1 MSTRQWRLPCGNFAA
16 RGRGVLPSVAVSTD
30 IARETAQFDALI
42 PAAEEMA
49 ETPPH
54 LGWRILITLILLLL
68 VALLSLLLQPSR
80 VAHSAPAQQGVSDRL
95 VLAFY
100 YTWFDEASWSPDRL
114 SDQPLEAYA
123 SRDRGVMGRHIDQ
136 AKAAGIDA
144 FVVAWYGPNGDTN
157 QTEPNLAALLDEAAA
172 RGFKIAVLFETDS
185 PFLGSVDATTGAL
198 QHLLGVHASHPAY
211 LRVDGRPVVFFW
223 RPSIYGV
230 DTWAAIRAQA
240 DPGYNAFWVSE
251 GVDTGLLSVFDG
263 HHLYSNTWNPPADL
277 TATNQKFA
285 ARVDAMSAATGAN
298 KQWVATVMPGYNDV
312 KIRPDSGFATDREG
326 GAYYER
332 AWQAAI
338 AGGADWVVIN
348 SFNEWPEGSYIEPS
362 AAYGDRFLGLTAT
375 WSGQFKGGTSAPAPV
390 ASAAETLPQPEEA
403 TAYVRTPILNLRAG
417 PGIDYGLLG
426 QVFDGDALPIRGR
439 NADSTWWQVQAAG
452 AEAWVFGE
460 LIAAAGPLDGVG
472 VVDALP
478 AAIVVEPEAHAAE
491 ADSVAD
497 AEASPVAE
505 TDGVSVN
512 PAGFTLTI
520 GDQIYTVRP
529 VRSAE

>member
-1 MSTRQWRLPCGNFAA
+1 M
-16 RGRGVLPSVAVSTD
+16 LPSVVVSTD
-30 IARETAQFDALI
+30 IARETVQFDALI
-42 PAAEEMA
+42 PAAEETV
-49 ETPPH
+49 ESPPH

-80 VAHSAPAQQGVSDRL
+80 VAHSAPAQQSVGDRL

-114 SDQPLEAYA
+114 SDQPLEPYA

-223 RPSIYGV
+223 RPSIYGA
-230 DTWAAIRAQA
+230 DTWAAIRAQS
-240 DPGYNAFWVSE
+240 DPGYNALWVSE

-298 KQWVATVMPGYNDV
+298 KLWVATVMPGYNDV
-312 KIRPDSGFATDREG
+312 KIRPGSGFAADREG

-362 AAYGDRFLGLTAT
+362 VAYGDRFLGLTAT
-375 WSGQFKGGTSAPAPV
+375 WSSQFKSGAAAPGPV
-390 ASAAETLPQPEEA
+390 AVSEAMPLPEPEEA
-403 TAYVRTPILNLRAG
+403 TAFVRTAILNLRAG
-417 PGIDYGLLG
+417 PGIEYGLLG

-439 NADSTWWQVQAAG
+439 NPDTTWWQVQAAG
-452 AEAWVFGE
+452 SEAWVFGE
-460 LIAAAGPLDGVG
+460 LVAAAGPVDSVA
-472 VVDALP
+472 VVDAPP
-478 AAIVVEPEAHAAE
+478 AAIVVEPETAGAESVIEVAGDTGAEPAVAAA
-491 ADSVAD
+491 ADDAD
-497 AEASPVAE
+497 
-505 TDGVSVN
+505 TGT
-512 PAGFTLTI
+512 AGFTLTI
-520 GDQIYTVRP
+520 GDQTYTVRP
-529 VRSAE
+529 VRSTE

>member
-1 MSTRQWRLPCGNFAA
+1 M
-16 RGRGVLPSVAVSTD
+16 LPSVVVSTD

-42 PAAEEMA
+42 PAVEETA

-80 VAHSAPAQQGVSDRL
+80 VAHSAPAQQSVGDRL

-114 SDQPLEAYA
+114 SDQPLEPYA

-144 FVVAWYGPNGDTN
+144 LVVAWYGPNGDTN

-223 RPSIYGV
+223 RPSIYGA

-285 ARVDAMSAATGAN
+285 ARVDAMSAATGAS

-312 KIRPDSGFATDREG
+312 KIRPGSGYATDREG

-375 WSGQFKGGTSAPAPV
+375 WSSQFKGGAPAAPAVVSV
-390 ASAAETLPQPEEA
+390 AEALPEPEEA

-417 PGIDYGLLG
+417 PGLEYGLLG

-439 NADSTWWQVQAAG
+439 NADTTWWQVQAAG

-460 LIAAAGPLDGVG
+460 LVAAAGPVDAVA
-472 VVDALP
+472 VVDAPP
-478 AAIVVEPEAHAAE
+478 AAIVVEPEADAAE
-491 ADSVAD
+491 AAGDAD
-497 AEASPVAE
+497 AEASPAAE
-505 TDGVSVN
+505 TDDVSVSA
-512 PAGFTLTI
+512 AGFTLTI
-520 GDQIYTVRP
+520 GDQTYTVRP